1 MLKIQCFILSISR
14 AWQCW
19 AMIGFLLGFWAIF
32 FVFLG
37 RTLSFPLCLIRF
49 AKKKFVF
56 LFFWCAIWFFGFGFV
71 LGCFSGQTR
80 IFCYIYGWTKNFKS
94 TQSVQ
99 WLRLCLVFHYFNKQN
114 LSLRTCLANTSLS
127 LFW

>member
-56 LFFWCAIWFFGFGFV
+56 YFFGVQSGF
-71 LGCFSGQTR
+71 LA
-80 IFCYIYGWTKNFKS
+80 
-94 TQSVQ
+94 
-99 WLRLCLVFHYFNKQN
+99 LV
-114 LSLRTCLANTSLS
+114 
-127 LFW
+127 LFWVAFRVKPGFFVIFMVEQKISSQPSQFND